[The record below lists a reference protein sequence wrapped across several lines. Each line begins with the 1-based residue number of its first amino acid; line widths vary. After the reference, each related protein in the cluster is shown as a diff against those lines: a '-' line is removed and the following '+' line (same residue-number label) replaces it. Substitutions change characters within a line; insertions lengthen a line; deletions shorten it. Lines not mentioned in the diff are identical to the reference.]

1 MVDEKP
7 KTLYLLLPVT
17 CANEFLDGRPNY
29 AVIEVDRGLVDRV
42 LAQLARV
49 KRYKKEEDP
58 HIYEFRSWDPSPIW
72 FQIPTEKWSE
82 DTHKD
87 LLTGEEYGMV
97 NFENSEP
104 ILLDAMPDFDVDN
117 SDNRTQCETRIV
129 TDSDVKWDAIP
140 KHTSDYV
147 DTAQVSLET
156 WKAIRKLLKA
166 KE

>member
-1 MVDEKP
+1 MPDKKP
-7 KTLYLLLPVT
+7 KTLYLLLDVS
-17 CANEFLDGRPNY
+17 CANEFLDCRPNY
-29 AVIEVDRGLVDRV
+29 AVIKVDLDLVDRL

-58 HIYEFRSWDPSPIW
+58 DIYEFRSWDISPTW
-72 FQIPTEKWSE
+72 FHSLTNEWSE
-82 DTHKD
+82 MDHTD
-87 LLTGEEYGMV
+87 LLTGETDAMLLV
-97 NFENSEP
+97 QNSSP
-104 ILLDAMPDFDVDN
+104 VLLDAMPGFIEDD
-117 SDNRTQCETRIV
+117 DNRTECETRIV

-166 KE
+166 KG